1 VDISGERPDIS
12 GDRLGEVGV
21 EEVARRPA
29 VRIEEQNPRIACAF
43 RPHVAGMSRGTL
55 AGGEYH
61 GDTVRRR
68 RCGPCVVYEDQL
80 VSRPCIERQ

>member
-1 VDISGERPDIS
+1 
-12 GDRLGEVGV
+12 
-21 EEVARRPA
+21 
-29 VRIEEQNPRIACAF
+29 
-43 RPHVAGMSRGTL
+43 MSRGTL